1 MADGRRTLSKRII
14 LQDGTALNVRLLDSL
29 LIDDLLIQGMKAEG
43 FRVMTGRDV
52 FPDIGRKVKDY
63 LIRQKTITR

>member
-1 MADGRRTLSKRII
+1 MAEKRRVLSRRII
-14 LQDGTALNVRLLDSL
+14 LKDGTALNVRMLDSL

-52 FPDIGRKVKDY
+52 FPSILKKVKDY
-63 LIRQKTITR
+63 LIRQRVITK